1 MSMAR
6 SFCPLYYSQPLSLLK
21 SPFLFF
27 ALFVFPPFLSGK
39 LLSFFFSLSYFYSC
53 WICLFLLRVFV
64 CLGRKITYS
73 TKKKSG
79 AFFVRSSPCLILL
92 ELSQI
97 YRIADDKM
105 PMRKCLFV
113 YGWRLLFSINVAS
126 RPCTI
131 FICYKARSA
140 GKAYF
145 SRLFLVVIQCLL
157 DNRSR
162 YVKKEMKLK
171 KTSKKAIKNT
181 YVTKFIFQ

>member
-1 MSMAR
+1 MAR
-6 SFCPLYYSQPLSLLK
+6 SFCPLFYSQPLSLLK

-27 ALFVFPPFLSGK
+27 ALFVFPFSFPFRKTSLFLFLS
-39 LLSFFFSLSYFYSC
+39 L
-53 WICLFLLRVFV
+53 IFLLLLDLPFSSSGFRLSWQKNYTFN
-64 CLGRKITYS
+64 
-73 TKKKSG
+73 KKKSG

-162 YVKKEMKLK
+162 YVKKEMNLK
-171 KTSKKAIKNT
+171 KTSKIAIKNT